1 MHYAKMAA
9 AGYKGGLITA
19 PDVGDF
25 CCAKFTQDDTWY
37 RVLVTG
43 VKQSATGNDVTLQQ
57 GPLKNKNLAR
67 ERSLHFCASVSP
79 RAEKYEALSNVSPQG
94 VYIDNMAIGIIS
106 ARPPENF
113 SRLVS
118 NLPAR
123 RNAHPAAL
131 INEVLLARY

>member
-1 MHYAKMAA
+1 MAA

-43 VKQSATGNDVTLQQ
+43 VKESATGNDVTLQQ

-79 RAEKYEALSNVSPQG
+79 RVGKYEALSYVSPQE
-94 VYIDNMAIGIIS
+94 VYIDNICNGNYLCQAPGK
-106 ARPPENF
+106 
-113 SRLVS
+113 L
-118 NLPAR
+118 LPTHLKSSCA
-123 RNAHPAAL
+123 
-131 INEVLLARY
+131 E

>member
-19 PDVGDF
+19 PDIGDF

-43 VKQSATGNDVTLQQ
+43 VKESATGNDVTLQQ

-94 VYIDNMAIGIIS
+94 VYIDNICNRNYQCQTSGKLLQTRLKSSCAEKRASCGI
-106 ARPPENF
+106 N
-113 SRLVS
+113 
-118 NLPAR
+118 
-123 RNAHPAAL
+123 
-131 INEVLLARY
+131 